1 MRKLILL
8 LLLFFSLPAMAQQPF
23 VRDLWLNESNTSV
36 KVNEMLEDPSGYI
49 WLGTDIGLFRFNGHR
64 FMPVPDSIEKPVTA
78 LAYGNGTVY
87 VGYSNGALGAVSE
100 NVVKQVTIKSARP
113 STTINSIYTDR
124 SKIVWLCTEEGI
136 FTVINNIGLPINSSN
151 GLSDNFVYQM
161 AVLPNKRIVA
171 ATDIGINEIA
181 LEQNKLRIE
190 SLTDANGLPDNIVRI
205 IRNVPERKWY
215 WLGMQQKG
223 VAFYCP
229 DQKLVWQPQFSQP
242 WVWGQVNDV
251 LPVEKDRAWACTEEG
266 YLLELTVRDSTHIDI
281 KPMHLGDKKPKKL
294 VRGRSGILWVA
305 TNHGISVVSD
315 EYMAYIP
322 MGAPY
327 KLSEIRAMVGDK
339 NNYVWFSENN
349 RLYRLNLNAT
359 LKQPE
364 KMSVLPKDITCLYAD
379 NEMRVWI
386 GTLGQGIWYR
396 DPNGALTHVTELPG
410 LANESIL
417 DIAGTDD
424 RLWISGLNGVVELS
438 YPSTY
443 TKQMTLLRKHSR
455 DGGIG
460 SDYVYQIFP
469 DRKGRIWMATDG
481 AGVRMYD
488 EGRYKKWDSSNGFN
502 SKVVYSI
509 TQDGFGNIWVV
520 SLYNGLYRYDGNR
533 WQQISREHGLEDVNI
548 STIAANATGQVIAVH
563 AKGIDAWYPF
573 SNQFRNYNKRQG
585 FNIDSNSAV
594 LKLAAKDTAGN
605 VYIPYEQGWI
615 IFKNVRHQFDI
626 RPVVRMSSVSV
637 YFKQMPAGKKDFDY
651 DQNHISF
658 QFDGISFANPERLR
672 YRYKLEGYNDS
683 WITTNDE
690 SVTFPQLTTGTYKFR
705 VQGSLNNTF
714 SRFGEASYSFTIA
727 KPFWARVWFIML
739 VGAAILG
746 AAYMFITT
754 RERNLRKVSSLQRE
768 RMVFEYEHL
777 KSQVNPHFLFNSLN
791 TLANLI
797 DENSDAAID
806 YTVRLSDLYRNML
819 SYRDKDLILLAE
831 EWEILEN
838 YLYIQKSR
846 FGDALQLQVTMS
858 EGIKHS
864 KKIVPLALQL
874 LVENAIKHNIVSKA
888 KPLTIKIVATDNSIT
903 IGNPI
908 QPKLSKEKG
917 AGLGLMNIRKRY
929 SLLSKKQI
937 YFGAINN
944 EFVVKLPLI

>member
-1 MRKLILL
+1 MRKLFFLL
-8 LLLFFSLPAMAQQPF
+8 LLLFPLFVKAQQPF

-36 KVNEMLEDPSGYI
+36 KVNEMLQDPTGYI
-49 WLGTDIGLFRFNGHR
+49 WLGTDIGLFRYNGR
-64 FMPVPDSIEKPVTA
+64 TFIQISDSIGKPVTA
-78 LAYGNGTVY
+78 LAYGNGNVY
-87 VGYSNGALGAVSE
+87 VGFSEGTLGYVSQNSIERVVIE
-100 NVVKQVTIKSARP
+100 NERP
-113 STTINSIYTDR
+113 STTINSIYTDG
-124 SKIVWLCTEEGI
+124 SKIMWLCTEEGL
-136 FTVINNIGLPINSSN
+136 FTVVNNIGLLVNN
-151 GLSDNFVYQM
+151 TKGLSDNFVYQI
-161 AVLPNKRIVA
+161 ALLPDKRLLA
-171 ATDIGINEIA
+171 ATDIGINEIS
-181 LEQNKLRIE
+181 LKQKKLQINA
-190 SLTDANGLPDNIVRI
+190 LTDANGLPDNIVRI
-205 IRNVPERKWY
+205 IKSIPDRPWF

-229 DQKLVWQPQFSQP
+229 ERKKVWQPEFSEP
-242 WVWGQVNDV
+242 WTWGQVNDV
-251 LPVEKDRAWACTEEG
+251 LPVEKDRAWVCTEEG
-266 YLLELTVRDSTHIDI
+266 YLLELTIRDSTHVDVRSI
-281 KPMHLGDKKPKKL
+281 HLKDKKLKKL

-305 TNHGISVVSD
+305 TNHGISLVSD

-339 NNYVWFSENN
+339 HNYAWFSEGN
-349 RLYRLNLNAT
+349 RLYRLNLNDKAP
-359 LKQPE
+359 QPE
-364 KMSVLPKDITCLYAD
+364 LVATLPKDITCLYAD

-386 GTLGQGIWYR
+386 GTLGEGLWYR
-396 DPNGALTHVTELPG
+396 ESNGALTHVTEVVG
-410 LANESIL
+410 LTQESIL

-424 RLWISGLNGVVELS
+424 RLWISGLNGVKELS

-443 TKQMTLLRKHSR
+443 TKQIVLLRKHNKDS
-455 DGGIG
+455 GIG
-460 SDYVYQIFP
+460 SDYVYQLFP
-469 DRKGRIWMATDG
+469 DRKGRVWMATDG
-481 AGVRMYD
+481 AGIRMYD
-488 EGRYKKWDSSNGFN
+488 EGRYKKWDASSGFT
-502 SKVVYSI
+502 SKVIYNI
-509 TQDGFGNIWVV
+509 TQDGFGNIWAV
-520 SLYNGLYRYDGNR
+520 SLYNGLYRFDGTSWR
-533 WQQISREHGLEDVNI
+533 QISREHGLQDVNI

-563 AKGIDAWYPF
+563 AKGIDAWYPY
-573 SNQFRNYNKRQG
+573 SYQFRNYNKRQG

-605 VYIPYEQGWI
+605 VYIPYEHGWI
-615 IFKNVRHQFDI
+615 VFKNVRQQYDI
-626 RPVVRMSSVSV
+626 RPIVKLSSVSV
-637 YFKQMPAGKKDFDY
+637 YFKQMPEGEKDFDY

-658 QFDGISFANPERLR
+658 LFDGVSFANPERLR

-683 WITTNDE
+683 WIQTNDE
-690 SVTFPQLTTGTYKFR
+690 SVTFPQLATGSYKFR
-705 VQGSLNNTF
+705 VQASLNNTF
-714 SRFGEASYSFTIA
+714 SRFGEASYSFTVA
-727 KPFWARVWFIML
+727 KPFWARTWFIIL
-739 VGAAILG
+739 VIAALLG
-746 AAYMFITT
+746 TAYMYIMM

-797 DENSDAAID
+797 DENSNAAID

-819 SYRDKDLILLAE
+819 SYRDKDLILLTE

-846 FGDALQLQVTMS
+846 FGDALKLEVTMP

-864 KKIVPLALQL
+864 RKIVPLALQL
-874 LVENAIKHNIVSKA
+874 LVENAIKHNVVSKA

-903 IGNPI
+903 ISNPV

-929 SLLSKKQI
+929 NLLSKKQI